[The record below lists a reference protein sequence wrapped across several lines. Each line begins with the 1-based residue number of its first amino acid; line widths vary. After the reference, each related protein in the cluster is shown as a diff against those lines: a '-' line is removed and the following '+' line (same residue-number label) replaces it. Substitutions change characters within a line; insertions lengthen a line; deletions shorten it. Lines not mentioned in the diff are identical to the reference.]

1 MCLYAYHFKLKQIC
15 ILYLSGPIK
24 IYTTGLSFFSSRNI
38 LSISQ
43 LAKMDFEFSQMLEDS
58 YNRVPFKLFG
68 FPQFGNDSSNIFFK
82 VVWFKKGNN
91 KFEL

>member
-1 MCLYAYHFKLKQIC
+1 
-15 ILYLSGPIK
+15 
-24 IYTTGLSFFSSRNI
+24 
-38 LSISQ
+38 
-43 LAKMDFEFSQMLEDS
+43 MDFEFSPMLEDS
-58 YNRVPFKLFG
+58 YDRVPFKLFG